1 MARRQQVLARSYN
14 YLAVQC
20 VSDTQ
25 YDAPAVVQAAI
36 TYTHFTEVMFLGKL
50 LRIVSSSGE
59 TGRRKGLKIPR

>member
-25 YDAPAVVQAAI
+25 YDAPKPLV
-36 TYTHFTEVMFLGKL
+36 TYTHYQEIMFLGKL
-50 LRIVSSSGE
+50 LKLVSSSGE